1 LKFSAGVIQAGFAR
15 TATSWTR
22 PSYSC
27 RAPARSWR
35 AASFLDDDQVGAGYA
50 LIQKHREANL
60 YRMKI
65 RSQFLDVA
73 NSCPDVSPCLF
84 LLYLGTGRETVCVL
98 EVDDREPFRSRPS
111 TSTER
116 NGRRSFSGALSPTGS
131 STERRNNSDSPTI
144 AATGQELKAVSHGK
158 ASRGDAGGTREDS
171 SLFCTPDSVV

>member
-50 LIQKHREANL
+50 LIQTHREANL

-84 LLYLGTGRETVCVL
+84 LLISEPAERLSASSKLTTARRFGLARRRPRKET
-98 EVDDREPFRSRPS
+98 DDGAFQGHCHPQAAAPKGAIIRIRPRLLLLD
-111 TSTER
+111 R
-116 NGRRSFSGALSPTGS
+116 N
-131 STERRNNSDSPTI
+131 
-144 AATGQELKAVSHGK
+144 
-158 ASRGDAGGTREDS
+158 
-171 SLFCTPDSVV
+171 